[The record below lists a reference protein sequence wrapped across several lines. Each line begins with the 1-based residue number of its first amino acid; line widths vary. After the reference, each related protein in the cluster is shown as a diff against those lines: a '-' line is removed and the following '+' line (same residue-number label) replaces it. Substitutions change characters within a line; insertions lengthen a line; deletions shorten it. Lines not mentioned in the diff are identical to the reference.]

1 MWTCISVGYLL
12 VMSNSFSLFLFF
24 SICLAIFQPLSC
36 HLPYRDKDRE
46 TGVSERRR
54 GCSDGLIDER
64 QVFHPKGSPGCLAT
78 NGVTGY
84 PTYRGIIFSIVV
96 LDVVFSSFDLSCTTR
111 MRLFIRTW
119 LLLSPCASH
128 QRLRDKCVTDVAKLH
143 SNFLEVF
150 YFFSLFNSFISF
162 IFRPQLHR

>member
-1 MWTCISVGYLL
+1 M
-12 VMSNSFSLFLFF
+12 
-24 SICLAIFQPLSC
+24 
-36 HLPYRDKDRE
+36 
-46 TGVSERRR
+46 SERRR

-111 MRLFIRTW
+111 I
-119 LLLSPCASH
+119 
-128 QRLRDKCVTDVAKLH
+128 
-143 SNFLEVF
+143 NVF
-150 YFFSLFNSFISF
+150 V
-162 IFRPQLHR
+162 H